1 LVFALGLLAFA
12 AHLGWQIARLNIA
25 DPDNCLAVFKSDRD
39 AGLILFAGLLLDAA
53 LAHLA

>member
-25 DPDNCLAVFKSDRD
+25 NPDNCLRRCSKSDRD
-39 AGLILFAGLLLDAA
+39 PA
-53 LAHLA
+53 